1 MKKVCIIGGGIS
13 GLTTG
18 FLLKR
23 KGLGVT
29 VFEKSEAVG
38 GNIQTIQKDGYTIEQ
53 GPNSLLKAPRL
64 IDLVR
69 LLKLED
75 KVIAA
80 DENANKRYIL
90 ADGKLEAMGPK
101 SFVNGYFSLKTIFSL
116 IREPFVRTKSPENE
130 SVAEFVTRR
139 LNSEFLDKA
148 IDPFVSGVYAGDPK
162 NLSMRSAFP
171 KLYEMERDFGSL
183 IMGTIRRKTEK
194 PDPNFPRTFSFKGGL
209 KTLIE
214 AMAKELGDAVKRGI
228 SVENI
233 EQSENGKYIVND
245 EEFDAVV
252 ISTPS
257 YIAGELIKSRDE
269 NLAKTLAEVNYPQVA
284 VVVFGVKSENIKKQ
298 LDGFGFLIPSKEKRP
313 ILGTLFHSAVFPE
326 RSPKGFQLLMTFVGG
341 VRAGDRL
348 DSQTDEQLKNT
359 VREQLSEIISLTGE
373 PDFYHV
379 KRWKRAIPQYRV
391 GYEEVTEKCA
401 DFENQNAGLYFCSNF
416 YRGISMSDCVKNAF
430 ETADNIERY
439 LATNNHEKDT
449 KVKKHPLNAKGK
461 FYIDQNSCLCS
472 DACKTVA
479 PNNFDYVNDGEYG
492 YFVSKQPETAKELEE
507 MREAIR
513 CCPVEAIL
521 DDGETNE

>member
-23 KGLGVT
+23 KGLAVT
-29 VFEKSEAVG
+29 LFEKSEALG
-38 GNIQTIQKDGYTIEQ
+38 GNIQTITRDGYTIEQ

-69 LLKLED
+69 LLNIED

-90 ADGKLEAMGPK
+90 NDGKLEAMGIK
-101 SFVNGYFSLKTIFSL
+101 SFVNGYFSLKTILSL
-116 IREPFVRTKSPENE
+116 AREPFVRSKSPENE

-139 LNSEFLDKA
+139 ISSEFLDKA
-148 IDPFVSGVYAGDPK
+148 IDPFVSGVYAGDPN

-171 KLYEMERDFGSL
+171 KLYEMERDHGSL
-183 IMGTIRRKTEK
+183 IAGTFLRKTEK
-194 PDPNFPRTFSFKGGL
+194 PDPNFPKTFSFKGGL
-209 KTLIE
+209 KTLID
-214 AMAKELGDAVKRGI
+214 ALANELGDSVKLSTG
-228 SVENI
+228 VEKI
-233 EQSENGKYIVND
+233 ENLPNGKFSVNG

-257 YIAGELIKSRDE
+257 YIAGELIKNRDE
-269 NLAKTLAEVNYPQVA
+269 NLAKTLSKVNYPQVA
-284 VVVFGVKSENIKKQ
+284 VIVFGVKSEKIKKT

-341 VRAGDRL
+341 VRRGEEL
-348 DSQTDEQLKNT
+348 DNQTDEELKNL
-359 VREQLSEIISLTGE
+359 VREQLGEILGLSDE
-373 PDFYHV
+373 PDFVHI

-391 GYEEVTEKCA
+391 GYEKVTEKIA
-401 DFENQNAGLYFCSNF
+401 EFEKQNAGIYFCSNF

-430 ETADNIERY
+430 ATAEEINEKLKIES
-439 LATNNHEKDT
+439 
-449 KVKKHPLNAKGK
+449 GK
-461 FYIDQNSCLCS
+461 
-472 DACKTVA
+472 
-479 PNNFDYVNDGEYG
+479 
-492 YFVSKQPETAKELEE
+492 
-507 MREAIR
+507 
-513 CCPVEAIL
+513 
-521 DDGETNE
+521 